1 MMKIVRESSFAHFGI
16 KGMKWG
22 RRRYQNKDGSLTP
35 AGKKRYN
42 NENVTKLSD
51 DVLIKRINR
60 MRLEKEYTRLLNET
74 NYSNDNKTSL
84 GKKYVKN
91 VNKSVITPVLVKT
104 GQMLLQ
110 DAISESAKKTLN
122 VDIKYKKK

>member
-1 MMKIVRESSFAHFGI
+1 MKIVRESSFAHFGI

-35 AGKKRYN
+35 AGKKRYS

-60 MRLEKEYTRLLNET
+60 MKLEKEYTRLLNET
-74 NYSNDNKTSL
+74 NYSNDKKTSL

>member
-16 KGMKWG
+16 KSMKWG
-22 RRRYQNKDGSLTP
+22 VRRYQNKDGSLTP
-35 AGKKRYN
+35 AGKKRYS

-74 NYSNDNKTSL
+74 NYSDDKKTSL

-122 VDIKYKKK
+122 VDIRYKKK

>member
-1 MMKIVRESSFAHFGI
+1 MKIVRESSFAHFGI

-35 AGKKRYN
+35 AGKKRYS

-60 MRLEKEYTRLLNET
+60 MKLEKEYTRLHWLFLYQKT
-74 NYSNDNKTSL
+74 QMRIYIWNK
-84 GKKYVKN
+84 
-91 VNKSVITPVLVKT
+91 P
-104 GQMLLQ
+104 
-110 DAISESAKKTLN
+110 
-122 VDIKYKKK
+122 

>member
-1 MMKIVRESSFAHFGI
+1 MKIVREKEFAHFGI

-35 AGKKRYN
+35 AGKKRYAD
-42 NENVTKLSD
+42 TDLSKLSD
-51 DVLIKRINR
+51 ADLSKRINR

-74 NYSNDNKTSL
+74 DVSTKPKTSI
-84 GKKYVKN
+84 GKRYA
-91 VNKSVITPVLVKT
+91 KSLTKSIISPVLVKT

-110 DAISESAKKTLN
+110 DAISESAKSAFN
-122 VDIKYKKK
+122 IDIKYKKK

>member
-1 MMKIVRESSFAHFGI
+1 MKIVRESSFAHFGI

-35 AGKKRYN
+35 AGKKRYS

-74 NYSNDNKTSL
+74 NYSNDKKTSL

>member
-1 MMKIVRESSFAHFGI
+1 MKIVRESSFAHFGI

-35 AGKKRYN
+35 AGKKRYSS
-42 NENVTKLSD
+42 ENVTKLSD

-60 MRLEKEYTRLLNET
+60 MKLEKEYTRLLNET
-74 NYSNDNKTSL
+74 NYSNDKKTSL

-122 VDIKYKKK
+122 VDIRYKKK

>member
-1 MMKIVRESSFAHFGI
+1 MKIIRESSFAHFGI

-35 AGKKRYN
+35 AGKKRYS

-74 NYSNDNKTSL
+74 NYSDDKKTSL
-84 GKKYVKN
+84 GKKYAKN

-110 DAISESAKKTLN
+110 DAISEGAKKTLN

>member
-1 MMKIVRESSFAHFGI
+1 MKIVRESSFAHFGI

-35 AGKKRYN
+35 AGKKRYS
-42 NENVTKLSD
+42 NENVAKLSD

-74 NYSNDNKTSL
+74 NYSNDKKTSL

-122 VDIKYKKK
+122 VDIKYRKK

>member
-1 MMKIVRESSFAHFGI
+1 MKIVRESSFAHFGI

-22 RRRYQNKDGSLTP
+22 QRRYQNKDGSLTP
-35 AGKKRYN
+35 AGKKRYS

-74 NYSNDNKTSL
+74 NYSDDKKTSL

-122 VDIKYKKK
+122 VDIRYKKK